1 MKYADFAAEKIFAI
15 YEEPV
20 NHMDILSVNGTL

>member
-20 NHMDILSVNGTL
+20 NHMDILSVNGTS